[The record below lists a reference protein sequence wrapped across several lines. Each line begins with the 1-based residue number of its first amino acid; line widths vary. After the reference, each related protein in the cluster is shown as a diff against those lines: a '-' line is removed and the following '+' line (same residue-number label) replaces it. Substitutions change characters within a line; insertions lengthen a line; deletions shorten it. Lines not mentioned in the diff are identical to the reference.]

1 MLGFKKAEAD
11 LRLDLLANAAVVLR
25 SAIRQERPI
34 VDRISAGRSRM
45 A

>member
-11 LRLDLLANAAVVLR
+11 LRLDLLANAAVVQR
-25 SAIRQERPI
+25 SGIRQEHAI
-34 VDRISAGRSRM
+34 VDRISAGRPRM